1 MLERFILIILKGG
14 DKVQQNTLKWLGHA
28 CFSITTSKGKVI
40 LIDPWITGNPVC
52 PVTLAEIENVDMI
65 LVTHDHFD
73 HSANVAE
80 ISQKTGATVVG
91 FPETVG
97 KLKTGHALPEGNVI
111 FGGIGMNIGG
121 TATIDD
127 ISITM
132 TQAFHSSETGAPCG
146 YLIRLENGPIVYHA
160 GDTGIFASMQ
170 TLGDLYPIDV
180 ALLPVGSCFT
190 MDPVQAAAALKLLR
204 PKKAIPMHYKTFP
217 ILEQDAAG
225 FVRLAKARAPD
236 VEVVV
241 LEPGEAY
248 RF

>member
-1 MLERFILIILKGG
+1 
-14 DKVQQNTLKWLGHA
+14 VQQNTLKWLGHA

-225 FVRLAKARAPD
+225 FVRLAQAQAPD
-236 VEVVV
+236 VAVVV